1 MNLKDLINDPNATL
15 IDVRE
20 TWEFSMGNVEGSV
33 NIPLGEVFYK
43 LEEFKSMPRPLI
55 LFCVSG
61 NRSGQAAAFLKAQG
75 VDEVYNGG
83 AWQQVGQLRAK
94 KAA

>member
-20 TWEFSMGNVEGSV
+20 TWEFSMGHVPGSV

-43 LEEFKSMPRPLI
+43 LDTLKSMSKPLI

-61 NRSGQAAAFLKAQG
+61 NRSGQAAAFLQAQG
-75 VDEVYNGG
+75 VQNVYNGG
-83 AWQQVGQLRAK
+83 AWQQVDQLKHK

>member
-20 TWEFSMGNVEGSV
+20 TWEFSMGHVPGSV
-33 NIPLGEVFYK
+33 NIPLGEVVYK
-43 LEEFKSMPRPLI
+43 LEELKSMSKPLI

-75 VDEVYNGG
+75 VQNVYNGG
-83 AWQQVGQLRAK
+83 VWQEVNQLKHK